1 MFLSQHAE
9 VVARYQGG
17 NNAGHTIVFDGERY
31 KLHLIPSGIFY
42 KEKICVIGNGM
53 VVDPKALVEEL
64 AYLHGHEVSTDN
76 LRISNRAHVILPYH
90 LKQDELE
97 EERKGDNKIGTTKK
111 RDRTGLYG

>member
-1 MFLSQHAE
+1 
-9 VVARYQGG
+9 
-17 NNAGHTIVFDGERY
+17 
-31 KLHLIPSGIFY
+31 
-42 KEKICVIGNGM
+42 M

-111 RDRTGLYG
+111 GSDRLIWIKLRVLGFVSQIFWTAKNFYTKLERNLAEKNRLFEKNVRCRRFQN